1 MPEYR
6 RALIKGG
13 IYFLTLVTYQR
24 REIFSLPSAR
34 AFLYAAIRQT
44 NQHHPFDEIAYC
56 ILPDHIHLIWQ
67 LPENDSNYSTRV
79 SVMKRHFSKKYV
91 EEFGLPI
98 PRDASRSKHREVTLW
113 QRRFWEHYIRDEE
126 DLHHHID
133 YVHYNPVKHG
143 WVNRVRDW
151 VDSSF
156 HKFVITGNY
165 DLDWGDNYTVV
176 DQQHQFGE

>member
-98 PRDASRSKHREVTLW
+98 PKDASRSKRREVTLW

-151 VDSSF
+151 ADSSF

>member
-1 MPEYR
+1 MSEYR
-6 RALIKGG
+6 RTLIKGG

-24 REIFSLPSAR
+24 QNIFSLPHVR
-34 AFLYAAIRQT
+34 ALLDTAILQT

-79 SVMKRHFSKKYV
+79 SVMKRYFSKKYV
-91 EEFGLPI
+91 EQFGLPI
-98 PRDASRSKHREVTLW
+98 PKEASRNKRREVTVW

-126 DLHHHID
+126 DLYRHID

-143 WVNRVRDW
+143 CVNRVRDW
-151 VDSSF
+151 ADSSF
-156 HKFVITGNY
+156 HKFVDAGYY
-165 DLDWGDNYTVV
+165 DLDWGDNLSLE
-176 DQQHQFGE
+176 DQQYQYGN